1 MAQPTLATPVARA
14 GRLRAALVRRRAAVH
29 ELTWARMLL
38 ASAMVAFAAF
48 YIVHLAMLHDRFWT
62 TGYDLGIFDQATW
75 LVANGKTF
83 ITIRGLTFWGHHVN
97 PGLLLFA
104 PLYRLGAGPR
114 VLNATM
120 VVAYTMGA
128 WPVFRIAMHHLRNEW
143 VAVGLAVAYLL
154 QTGGQ
159 WVLHE
164 TFHPEVLAIAPMLY
178 AYLAVLEGRWR
189 AYWLWLLLAASWK
202 EDISIT
208 IAMVGIVLLL
218 RGHRKQGAITFV
230 AAAGYYYFC
239 TKILIPHYTAAGPF
253 YSEFLG
259 NLGSTPWQLA
269 RNAVVHPT
277 RFTDQFQ
284 EAHWYRYPRDL
295 AQPYAFTSFFSWP
308 GLLIALPQTV
318 LNLLTRHSYAW
329 SIRWHYVSMPAFG
342 FTVAAIEGV
351 ANIKRLLLRWRRSVQ
366 FATRW
371 FLESIAVVIVLC
383 AVVMSAMWAPS
394 YGWRYDDPGVWP
406 LATSQHQQV
415 LRAAVALVPDS
426 AVVSTSYNFSTH
438 LAHREFVYEFP
449 NPWRNSYWG
458 VDQRLPDG
466 RVVAW
471 PPARDPATIEWIAV
485 DKGTL
490 GKDSL
495 VLLGT
500 VLAEPK
506 WEIVFDQ
513 ESVVVARRR
522 S

>member
-1 MAQPTLATPVARA
+1 MSQTTFASPVVHPVRWAAFVERRRQA
-14 GRLRAALVRRRAAVH
+14 LRAFTPPQVVLAL
-29 ELTWARMLL
+29 
-38 ASAMVAFAAF
+38 AMVAFAAF
-48 YIVHLAMLHDRFWT
+48 YIVHLTMLHDRFWT

-75 LVANGKTF
+75 LVAHGKTF
-83 ITIRGLTFWGHHVN
+83 ITIRGLSFWGHHVN

-104 PLYRLGAGPR
+104 PFYRLGAGPKF
-114 VLNATM
+114 LDATM
-120 VVAYTMGA
+120 VVAYAMGA
-128 WPVFRIAMHHLRNEW
+128 RPVFRIAMHHLRHEW
-143 VAVGLAVAYLL
+143 LAVALAVAYLL

-164 TFHPEVLAIAPMLY
+164 TFHPEVLAVAPMLY

-189 AYWLWLLLAASWK
+189 AYWLWLVLAASWK

-208 IAMVGIVLLL
+208 IAMLGLVLVL
-218 RGHRKQGAITFV
+218 RGHRKQGAFTFV
-230 AAAGYYYFC
+230 LAAGYYMFC
-239 TKILIPHYTAAGPF
+239 TKWLIPHYTSAGPF

-259 NLGSTPWQLA
+259 KLGDTPWALA
-269 RNAVVHPT
+269 KNAVVHPT

-308 GLLIALPQTV
+308 GLLIALPMA

-351 ANIKRLLLRWRRSVQ
+351 ANIQRMLLRGRRS
-366 FATRW
+366 ARLAAEW
-371 FLESIAVVIVLC
+371 FRGSMALVIVLC
-383 AVVMSAMWAPS
+383 AVTMSAMWAPS
-394 YGWRYDDPGVWP
+394 YGWRHDDPGIWP
-406 LATSQHQQV
+406 LTTTPHVRV
-415 LRAAVALVPDS
+415 LRAAVALVPDD

-449 NPWRNSYWG
+449 NPWQNSYWG

-471 PPARDPATIEWIAV
+471 PAARDPATIEWIAV

-490 GKDSL
+490 GQQSL
-495 VLLGT
+495 ALLNT
-500 VLAEPK
+500 VLADPR
-506 WEIVFDQ
+506 WETVFDQ
-513 ESVVVARRR
+513 EFVVVARRR
-522 S
+522 SG